1 MPSLHASRKVRVATD
16 FSRGCSCFSSGLL
29 LLLVELLLIL
39 GGAAVYRCDNSIVVN
54 AALAAEGT
62 PSAPGIRFKFRMDD

>member
-1 MPSLHASRKVRVATD
+1 
-16 FSRGCSCFSSGLL
+16 LL

-54 AALAAEGT
+54 AALAAEGA